1 MTLASLDGFN
11 APETIWDNSNPLL
24 DINDGFASHGD
35 CVSLLARSKLYVE
48 LPSCWDIAKLTTE
61 WESLAGSA

>member
-11 APETIWDNSNPLL
+11 APETIWNNANPLL

-35 CVSLLARSKLYVE
+35 CVSLLARSELYV
-48 LPSCWDIAKLTTE
+48 KLTR
-61 WESLAGSA
+61 

>member
-11 APETIWDNSNPLL
+11 APETIWDNANPLL

-35 CVSLLARSKLYVE
+35 CMSLLARTNLYVK
-48 LPSCWDIAKLTTE
+48 LPSCWGVAKLTTE
-61 WESLAGSA
+61 RKSLAGSA

>member
-11 APETIWDNSNPLL
+11 APETIWDNANPLL

-35 CVSLLARSKLYVE
+35 YVSLLARTNLYV
-48 LPSCWDIAKLTTE
+48 KLTR
-61 WESLAGSA
+61 

>member
-11 APETIWDNSNPLL
+11 APETIWNYSNPLL
-24 DINDGFASHGD
+24 DIDDGFASHGD
-35 CVSLLARSKLYVE
+35 YVSLLARTNLYVK

-61 WESLAGSA
+61 WKSLASSA

>member
-11 APETIWDNSNPLL
+11 APETIWDYSNLVL

-35 CVSLLARSKLYVE
+35 CGAYLLDLNCTSNCPVDGE
-48 LPSCWDIAKLTTE
+48 
-61 WESLAGSA
+61 

>member
-11 APETIWDNSNPLL
+11 APETIWDYANPLL
-24 DINDGFASHGD
+24 DVNDCLASHGD
-35 CVSLLARSKLYVE
+35 YVSLLARSELYVK